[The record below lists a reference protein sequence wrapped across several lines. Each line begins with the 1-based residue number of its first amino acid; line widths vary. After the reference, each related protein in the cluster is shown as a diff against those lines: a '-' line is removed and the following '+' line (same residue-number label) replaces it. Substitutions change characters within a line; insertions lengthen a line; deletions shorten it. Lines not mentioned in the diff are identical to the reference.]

1 VGARGFFV
9 GAAILVL
16 ALVLSGGLSFA
27 HEPQD
32 QEEDNA
38 AEPRPVASDEA
49 ADDYDF
55 GADFVPSLENR
66 KLGDPY
72 EEDGERVIYGR
83 ALPFLAQQAYDL
95 GFNLPHPFGVAFIG
109 YWQEQDL
116 ILEDLYI
123 SINDGPVQSIDFV
136 DFGTPSV
143 ENTTGQ
149 LKFDAWIFPFMN
161 VFATVGAF
169 DGDGDIPIMIE
180 GKDLM
185 EFLGFGDL
193 CTGGILEPAIC
204 KRRLSAIAEPEY
216 EGTNVSVGV
225 NLAMGWKQFFVTLPV
240 TYAVS
245 DVDIIDDEV
254 DAWIVGPR
262 IGINGSVGELGS
274 LAAYVGA
281 NYLSTDVDVAGRV
294 AFDTSGAGPVLEDI
308 TTVDYVIRQRNKDEW
323 NYVVG
328 FNWDIRRNWSV
339 QTEAGFGGSRTH
351 FIGSATRRF

>member
-1 VGARGFFV
+1 
-9 GAAILVL
+9 VL
-16 ALVLSGGLSFA
+16 ALLLSGGVCFA
-27 HEPQD
+27 EEPPEQKD
-32 QEEDNA
+32 EGI
-38 AEPRPVASDEA
+38 SDPQSETRDEK
-49 ADDYDF
+49 DDHYDY
-55 GADFVPSLENR
+55 GPDFVPSLENR

-95 GFNLPHPFGVAFIG
+95 GFTLPKPFGIAFIG

-123 SINDGPVQSIDFV
+123 SINDGPVEEIDFV

-143 ENTTGQ
+143 ENTTAQ
-149 LKFDAWIFPFMN
+149 IKFDAWIFPFMN
-161 VFATVGAF
+161 VFATIGEF
-169 DGDGDIPIMIE
+169 DGEGDIPIMIE
-180 GKDLM
+180 GSDLL
-185 EFLGFGDL
+185 EYFGLGDL
-193 CTGGILEPAIC
+193 CTGGPLEPDIC
-204 KRRLSAIAEPEY
+204 NQRLSAIAEPDY

-225 NLAMGWKQFFVTLPV
+225 NLAMGWKQFFVVLPV

-245 DVDIIDDEV
+245 DVDILDDEV
-254 DAWIVGPR
+254 DAWVVGPR

-281 NYLSTDVDVAGRV
+281 NYLSSDVDVAGRV
-294 AFDTSGAGPVLEDI
+294 TFDTSGSGGILDD
-308 TTVDYVIRQRNKDEW
+308 TTTIEYEIRQRNKDEW
-323 NYVVG
+323 NYMVG

-339 QTEAGFGGSRTH
+339 QAEAGIGGSRTH